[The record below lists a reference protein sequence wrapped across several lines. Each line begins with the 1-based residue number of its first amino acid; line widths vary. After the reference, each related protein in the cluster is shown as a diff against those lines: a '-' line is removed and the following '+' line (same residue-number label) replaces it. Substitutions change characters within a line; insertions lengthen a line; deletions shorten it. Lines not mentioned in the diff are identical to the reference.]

1 MAIAIGR
8 PDRYTALEDSSV
20 DSIRYMWWKQ
30 YVFPMIYFSN
40 RDFTG
45 IGLPPA
51 LLATAESGYDYAEVW
66 RSNTGDVGLIIPALP
81 IDPDGGVY
89 STSYLDAFLSRDPT
103 YYGEGTD
110 AGEGTLALGILDGYI
125 TQEEFIGMSKESA
138 RTVIAQIT
146 TRMNY
151 VLDFWVG
158 QIDRGHISRDLW
170 YADTSAGTVY
180 LADEWRDFSS
190 RVKRGTTIETYT
202 LKAAI
207 SDAKLWARYFKYDPV
222 RDALIYPDGDPGR
235 PRANTIESACE
246 ILPGSMIPSGWC
258 LLASRSAE
266 SEADPSGRVIF
277 RETEGSVPAGSDTT
291 AAEDV
296 GTSPASTLPAA
307 VANVAP
313 PCPEDDPSDRYDR
326 RETCSPDSATS
337 VPEWTAT
344 MSSFLNSRVCEYYI
358 PIQTPYGCPA
368 ADELPSRVEEFVNGA
383 VTSLLDFLNKEA
395 TEEQFNILRNFII
408 NGSYYDFD
416 KAPNVDLKLLYKFPF
431 GLVRSLNLQDRTPA
445 SSNQSQII
453 GNSVTLSASSLLSNL
468 DTLQLILKIL
478 GPQQSRMWASDK
490 TKITVSG
497 TTREVSLLQESQYVL
512 SLKSSIVDFLKSNR
526 YSLPIGGK
534 ADPSGSE
541 FEVQGEEVTVD
552 SLQLFY
558 DDSYKLISLFAGQAG
573 EELTELNSNL
583 LAQDAPLN
591 DPTMIFYLVNLEQII
606 LNYEHSQ
613 ELSVIDWA
621 QSYHYPVVHI
631 AYRSS
636 LPEATLLP
644 ANCSGGLL
652 SDIENSIMDALVDA
666 GDELASRF
674 SSNLCLSNEQL
685 LKTERELDAS
695 VAEIGNMLS
704 AEGLKTTVLQD
715 PVIRDIDKI
724 IKNIDEGED
733 TISAAWEG
741 LFNKMTAC
749 GLFGLVSKTIEF
761 VAKNDVCGISP
772 ETMLTVA
779 IKASLKKID
788 TRVLKNIY
796 DAMPSDAQASFR
808 ESYNQRIREYARETG
823 YTGPVGFPWDMQ
835 EQNTQAENARRSG
848 RVLYDGQQFTPPSE
862 EQTRTKHVNSY
873 TAGYEAALEAMQL
886 NTNFVPPSGFDEGS
900 FWAGFTQAY
909 KDMEA
914 DTAPTLESVRDEGLD
929 NIPPRDQISTEL
941 ERLENNSPGVNSSA
955 FGRLVGGLAADM
967 LAFAINEFVEGISE
981 ALDFDQLL
989 ELTGDIPV
997 IGTLLKSLPN
1007 VLACSIRL
1015 EAKSGDQTVNLSTI
1029 QQNIQ
1034 NGLKGD
1040 ICDIIGGLQRLT
1052 LPDIELMLNSSLNT
1066 QTLKAAF
1073 VDALIKTLKSLLIK
1087 ILVKTLLQI
1096 ISKAT
1101 QILKGAVCD
1110 AARSNI
1116 SAAIEGSIAG
1126 NAAMQVYTPPANLND
1141 LFSDAFCG
1149 DSDTGAN
1156 LPDEIASLFSSLT
1169 GASREQAQDFVAS
1182 GTSCSIID
1190 ALSNRLRMDQLI
1202 DLLEGTPGDNV
1213 IEAVLSVVRNECQEF
1228 SSILYDRDSILSFFQ
1243 NLGTAFP
1250 SEFLT
1255 EARDGL
1261 EIFGAD
1267 RDLITT
1273 TCDIQPDLAGL
1284 ENALREECGEGISE
1298 EQIQSQVESFQKRI
1312 KDIVSDLASTMSSGL
1327 DGSLT
1332 ETIQQAMSNVVPKD
1346 DPTNLVLIEQIVDG
1360 MFDPFYESYAHGLL
1374 SPVGL
1379 NRNAGLLNML
1389 LSNKK
1394 SVSLTGQHFAFGNAV
1409 VAASGPLLLL
1419 LPFGGPFAVD
1429 QMIRD
1434 LRQAFFGDS
1443 ETDIP
1448 VEVGEDAEPRSV
1460 TTEKPSTVAKELQD
1474 LFESGEYLS
1483 FSEYVPGEAFQ
1494 NKVTLTYYAPDIPT
1508 QKIFKIVYDF
1518 ESGQARLTNYVGN
1531 LGAGDSRT
1539 SINMTAYDKD
1549 VVYSQI
1555 EEYLN
1560 TTVGGSSPSVYF
1572 SAGYRLGNN
1581 TMGVG
1586 LSTILHNL
1594 TLSGLSPLSPGIY
1607 GSNFGAVTTNLV
1619 QLHSVVKQTVLRS
1632 LSSSIV
1638 SNRNAFSYGRYN
1650 LESVRDSD
1658 IVPAVSTELIEAG
1671 YEVIYLNDGNYFIIP
1686 PRKGGWLE
1694 LKDILL
1700 PKRGD
1705 RSYCCPEKKDLLD
1718 IPSIK
1723 ERTLEA
1729 YGLSN
1734 EDERLNKNPRTVR
1747 EAPYSHIYGR
1757 GTGACIEGNVLTTI
1771 RIYVI
1776 ETMIK
1781 GYASFG
1787 KFKTNS
1793 PSVYSDIYADY
1804 IAQNMKV
1811 GLRDQ
1816 PPNRGAP
1823 APLGSFPPP
1832 IPLPFPIPVPDE
1844 LKTYGYWHE
1853 FLEQCVQLYL
1863 RRVDGGAANVTAEVD
1878 SALIDISLMSE
1889 NYEYPQKRDLKAAR
1903 QEFGGLLTLKRLRRV
1918 RNIEAIRDTEQ
1929 QAMVVLKEL
1938 VKDELNRISDV
1949 IEDIFP
1955 TPAGGWVDD
1964 INLDFIKNSYS
1975 IGERNI
1981 FDIPR
1986 FMQDVLGGARRHLI
2000 EEELD
2005 FSESDFFVLQSYLRP
2020 VLNPDGP
2027 EYATLETIFS
2037 PGAIYGLAE
2046 AGDKMVEAATAIPG
2060 FLVEGISTHFSSF
2073 KYGLRLVYVL
2083 GDQTIT
2089 SLEETEGGL
2098 IPILSTSDIATR
2110 LYSHPLSTVDPSSET
2125 RDRISIPIV
2134 FSQNIESEFGGTLI
2148 EDFTATIDEISSQNI
2163 SRSDEF
2169 EWPALAQ
2176 LLINSPEFKSIFG
2189 YSIPLPVMQSLNS
2202 IFNVEAIPY
2211 SVGRDDGWTYE
2222 YPFPDVVP
2230 AAPIP
2235 IPPDSFYL
2243 WNKSTFP
2250 RMKRELKRLFN
2261 LLYRSNDFSY
2271 NPFEDAE
2278 DNTGRYAESTDADTW
2293 RDNLSPRM
2301 QSRLIFEDPLC
2312 LEREDSTEAEDS
2324 YEVITDTITAPEN
2337 TEKDTGAT
2345 KQTTNGKATGTAK
2358 DAIGGASYSK

>member
-8 PDRYTALEDSSV
+8 SDRYTALEDSSV

-30 YVFPMIYFSN
+30 YVFPMIYFSDK
-40 RDFTG
+40 DFTG
-45 IGLPPA
+45 APA
-51 LLATAESGYDYAEVW
+51 SAATPTEAEAGYDYAEVW
-66 RSNTGDVGLIIPALP
+66 RSNTGDVGLIIPASP
-81 IDPDGGVY
+81 IDPNGGSY
-89 STSYLDAFLSRDPT
+89 STSYLDAFLSRTPT

-110 AGEGTLALGILDGYI
+110 AGAGTLAVGILDGFI
-125 TQEEFIGMSKESA
+125 TQEEFIGMSKEEA
-138 RTVIAQIT
+138 RAVIGQIT

-151 VLDFWVG
+151 ILDFWVG
-158 QIDRGHISRDLW
+158 QIDRGYISPDLW
-170 YADTSAGTVY
+170 YADTSAGLVY
-180 LADEWRDFSS
+180 LADEWRSFSS
-190 RVKRGTTIETYT
+190 RVKRGTTLDTYT

-207 SDAKLWARYFKYDPV
+207 SDAKLWARYFKYDPT

-235 PRANTIESACE
+235 PRVNTIESACE

-258 LLASRSAE
+258 LLASRDAE
-266 SEADPSGRVIF
+266 SETDPSGRVVF
-277 RETEGSVPAGSDTT
+277 TGTEGSVPVGGSDTMG
-291 AAEDV
+291 AEDV
-296 GTSPASTLPAA
+296 GTSPTSTLPAS
-307 VANVAP
+307 VGNVAP

-326 RETCSPDSATS
+326 RETCNPDSTAS

-344 MSSFLNSRVCEYYI
+344 MSAFLNSRICEYYI

-368 ADELPSRVEEFVNGA
+368 ADELPGRIEEFVDEA
-383 VTSLLDFLNKEA
+383 VTSLLGFLNKDA
-395 TEEQFNILRNFII
+395 TEEQFGILRNFII

-431 GLVRSLNLQDRTPA
+431 GLVRSLDLQDRTPPN
-445 SSNQSQII
+445 SNQAQIL
-453 GNSVTLSASSLLSNL
+453 GNSITLSASNLLSNL

-478 GPQQSRMWASDK
+478 GPQQSKMWASDK
-490 TKITVSG
+490 TKIAVSG
-497 TTREVSLLQESQYVL
+497 TTREISLLQESQYVL

-526 YSLPIGGK
+526 YSLPPGQK
-534 ADPSGSE
+534 VVSSGSE
-541 FEVQGEEVTVD
+541 FEVQGEETTVD
-552 SLQLFY
+552 SLQIFY
-558 DDSYKLISLFAGQAG
+558 DDNYRLISIFAGQDG
-573 EELTELNSNL
+573 SELTELNSNL
-583 LAQDAPLN
+583 LAPDAALN
-591 DPTMIFYLVNLEQII
+591 DPTMISYLVNLEQIV
-606 LNYEHSQ
+606 LNYEYSQ
-613 ELSVIDWA
+613 ELSIVEWA

-652 SDIENSIMDALVDA
+652 SDVENSIMDALIDA

-674 SSNLCLSNEQL
+674 STNLCLSNEQL
-685 LKTERELDAS
+685 LKTERELTAS
-695 VAEIGNMLS
+695 AAEIGNMLS
-704 AEGLKTTVLQD
+704 AEGLKTAVLQD
-715 PVIRDIDKI
+715 PIIRDIDKI

-733 TISAAWEG
+733 TIKAAWEG

-749 GLFGLVSKTIEF
+749 GLFSLVSKTIEF

-808 ESYNQRIREYARETG
+808 ESYNQRIRDYARETG
-823 YTGPVGFPWDMQ
+823 YNGPVGFPWDMQ

-862 EQTRTKHVNSY
+862 EQTRTRHINSY
-873 TAGYEAALEAMQL
+873 TAGYEAALEAMQPD
-886 NTNFVPPSGFDEGS
+886 TNFVPPSGFDEGS
-900 FWAGFTQAY
+900 FWAGYTQAY
-909 KDMEA
+909 KDMESGI
-914 DTAPTLESVRDEGLD
+914 APTLELVREEGLD

-967 LAFAINEFVEGISE
+967 VTFAINEFVEGISE
-981 ALDFDQLL
+981 ALSFDQLL

-1015 EAKSGDQTVNLSTI
+1015 EAKSGDQIINLSTI

-1052 LPDIELMLNSSLNT
+1052 LPDIELMLNSALNT

-1101 QILKGAVCD
+1101 QILKGAICD

-1190 ALSNRLRMDQLI
+1190 ALSSRLRMDQLI

-1228 SSILYDRDSILSFFQ
+1228 SSILYDRESILSFFQ
-1243 NLGTAFP
+1243 SMGTAFP
-1250 SEFLT
+1250 SEFLV

-1298 EQIQSQVESFQKRI
+1298 EQIQRQVESFQERI
-1312 KDIVSDLASTMSSGL
+1312 KDIVSELASTMSSGL

-1332 ETIQQAMSNVVPKD
+1332 GTIQQAMSNVVPKD
-1346 DPTNLVLIEQIVDG
+1346 DPTNLVLMDQIVDG

-1379 NRNAGLLNML
+1379 NRNAGLMNIM

-1394 SVSLTGQHFAFGNAV
+1394 SVSLTGQHFAFGSAIA
-1409 VAASGPLLLL
+1409 AASGPLFLLV
-1419 LPFGGPFAVD
+1419 PFGGPFIVD
-1429 QMIRD
+1429 QLIRD

-1443 ETDIP
+1443 DTDITIEEEAP
-1448 VEVGEDAEPRSV
+1448 PGSRDPTARSV
-1460 TTEKPSTVAKELQD
+1460 TTDKPSTVAKELQD
-1474 LFESGEYLS
+1474 LFESGEYIS
-1483 FSEYVPGEAFQ
+1483 FSEFTPGEAYQ
-1494 NKVTLTYYAPDIPT
+1494 NKVTLTYYAPGDST

-1518 ESGQARLTNYVGN
+1518 ESGQATLTNYVGN
-1531 LGAGDSRT
+1531 LGAGDERT

-1549 VVYSQI
+1549 IVYSEI

-1572 SAGYRLGNN
+1572 YAGYRLGNN

-1607 GSNFGAVTTNLV
+1607 GSDFGGVTTNLV
-1619 QLHSVVKQTVLRS
+1619 QLHSIIKQTVLRS

-1650 LESVRDSD
+1650 LESIRDSD
-1658 IVPAVSTELIEAG
+1658 ITPAVNTELLEAG
-1671 YEVIYLNDGNYFIIP
+1671 YEVIYLNDGNYFINP

-1700 PKRGD
+1700 PNRGD
-1705 RSYCCPEKKDLLD
+1705 KSYCCPERKDLLD

-1729 YGLSN
+1729 YGLSS

-1747 EAPYSHIYGR
+1747 EAPYAHIYGR
-1757 GTGACIEGNVLTTI
+1757 GTGACIEGNALTTI
-1771 RIYVI
+1771 RIYTI
-1776 ETMIK
+1776 ETLIK
-1781 GYASFG
+1781 GYASFS
-1787 KFKTNS
+1787 KFKTNT

-1811 GLRDQ
+1811 GLKDQ

-1823 APLGSFPPP
+1823 ASLGT
-1832 IPLPFPIPVPDE
+1832 PLPGDDV
-1844 LKTYGYWHE
+1844 KTYGYWHE

-1863 RRVDGGAANVTAEVD
+1863 RRVDGGVANVTPEVD

-1889 NYEYPQKRDLKAAR
+1889 NYEYPQKRDLKEAR
-1903 QEFGGLLTLKRLRRV
+1903 QEFGGLLTLKRLRRIK
-1918 RNIEAIRDTEQ
+1918 NIEAIRDTEQ

-1964 INLDFIKNSYS
+1964 VNLDFIKSSYS

-2027 EYATLETIFS
+2027 EYATLQTIFS

-2046 AGDKMVEAATAIPG
+2046 AGDKMVEAAVVIPG
-2060 FLVEGISTHFSSF
+2060 FLGENISTHFTSF
-2073 KYGLRLVYVL
+2073 RYGLRLAYVL

-2089 SLEETEGGL
+2089 DLEGTEGGL
-2098 IPILSTSDIATR
+2098 VPILSTPDIATR
-2110 LYSHPLSTVDPSSET
+2110 FYSHPLSTLDPSPET

-2134 FSQNIESEFGGTLI
+2134 FSENIESDFAGTLI
-2148 EDFTATIDEISSQNI
+2148 TDFTATIDEISSQNI

-2176 LLINSPEFKSIFG
+2176 ILINSPEFKSIFG
-2189 YSIPLPVMQSLNS
+2189 YSIPLPIMQSLNS

-2222 YPFPDVVP
+2222 YPFPELVP

-2243 WNKSTFP
+2243 WNKNTFP

-2261 LLYRSNDFSY
+2261 ILYRSNDFSY

-2312 LEREDSTEAEDS
+2312 LEREESTEAEDS